1 MIAQSA
7 EHLHGL
13 GGDVFMLLEIF
24 GQLAINFDLT
34 DLTRTCRIFGSDE
47 LGAAQPFKQL
57 LFRSIDDTTEF
68 DTFRTDFLLRTDG
81 GRLGLDAERADPINV
96 DAVPLR

>member
-1 MIAQSA
+1 MTGMRQFSFRYSFFQPAKGGMIAQSA

-24 GQLAINFDLT
+24 GQLAVNFNLT

-47 LGAAQPFKQL
+47 LVL
-57 LFRSIDDTTEF
+57 LN
-68 DTFRTDFLLRTDG
+68 LLSSFFSG
-81 GRLGLDAERADPINV
+81 V
-96 DAVPLR
+96 